1 MLKRLNYTKKGKTAF
16 TLIELLV
23 VIAIIAILIG
33 LLLPAVQKVRDAAA
47 RMTCS
52 NNMKQMGLA
61 SHNFLSTY
69 SVFPHPGQL
78 DSTGSS
84 TTYYMVHSFGTQLL
98 PYIEQEMV
106 YKMFDHNSKVYPGG
120 TDTAATPLAGYTA
133 YSTSGGL
140 HATAVGK
147 DYDDSTHP
155 SGWTAAT
162 TIINSFIC
170 PSVPI
175 APLAR
180 AGADG
185 LGSVDYMVPVVSDV
199 SDTTLARGGST
210 DKVMGMMGLN
220 QGPTSCTDGLSNT
233 IMVIEDAGRA
243 YQAVANFGSG
253 SSRPSPL
260 TAPTHVAAGNSS
272 SSPFAATTNARRVYA
287 WADPDAFA
295 NGFSGPS
302 NSTGSKVAKINN
314 SATPVGGPTECK
326 WSTNNCGP
334 NDEPFSFHGGGV
346 NATMGDGSVRFIR
359 ETVNPITL
367 KYAIGATDGKIINLD
382 E

>member
-1 MLKRLNYTKKGKTAF
+1 MLKRLSYMKKGKKAF

-61 SHNFLSTY
+61 AHNHLSTY
-69 SVFPHPGQL
+69 NVFPHPGQL

-84 TTYYMVHSFGTQLL
+84 TTQYMPHSFGTQLL
-98 PYIEQEMV
+98 PYIEQEVV
-106 YKMFDHNSKVYPGG
+106 YKMFDHSTQIFPGG
-120 TDTAATPLAGYTA
+120 TAITGYAAYAG
-133 YSTSGGL
+133 TSGL
-140 HATAVGK
+140 HLSSRGR
-147 DYDDSTHP
+147 DYDDPAQP
-155 SGWTAAT
+155 SGWTAAKT
-162 TIINSFIC
+162 VINTFVC
-170 PSVPI
+170 PSVPMPPI
-175 APLAR
+175 ARGVGDSEA
-180 AGADG
+180 
-185 LGSVDYMVPVVSDV
+185 LGPVDYMVAVVSDV
-199 SDTTLARGGST
+199 NDTTLERGGNA
-210 DKVMGMMGLN
+210 DKAMGMLGLN
-220 QGPTSCTDGLSNT
+220 QGPNSCTDGLSNT

-243 YQAVANFGSG
+243 YTTVARFGAA
-253 SSRPSPL
+253 SSRTSPL
-260 TAPTHVAAGNSS
+260 STPVHSAAGLTGAG
-272 SSPFAATTNARRVYA
+272 AALAGARRVYA

-302 NSTGSKVAKINN
+302 NSTATGGKIARINN
-314 SATPVGGPTECK
+314 NATPTGGPSTCL
-326 WSTNNCGP
+326 WSVNNCGP

-346 NATMGDGSVRFIR
+346 NATMGDGSVRFIK

-367 KYAIGATDGKIINLD
+367 KYAIGATDGKPVNLD

>member
-1 MLKRLNYTKKGKTAF
+1 MLKRLSYMKKGKKAF

-84 TTYYMVHSFGTQLL
+84 TTFYMPHSFGTQLL
-98 PYIEQEMV
+98 PYIEQETV
-106 YKMFDHNSKVYPGG
+106 YKMFDHTTPIFPGG
-120 TDTAATPLAGYTA
+120 TAITGYAAYATT
-133 YSTSGGL
+133 GGL
-140 HATAVGK
+140 HLTSRGR
-147 DYDDSTHP
+147 DYDDSNHA
-155 SGWTAAT
+155 SGWTAAK
-162 TIINSFIC
+162 TIINTFVC
-170 PSVPI
+170 PSVPL
-175 APLAR
+175 APASR
-180 AGADG
+180 GIGDG
-185 LGSVDYMVPVVSDV
+185 EALGPVDYMVPVVSDV
-199 SDTTLARGGST
+199 NDTTLVRGGNA
-210 DKVMGMMGLN
+210 DKAMGMLGLN
-220 QGPTSCTDGLSNT
+220 VGPNNCTDGMSNT

-243 YQAVANFGSG
+243 YTSVSKFGSG

-260 TAPTHVAAGNSS
+260 SMPTHGAVGSAS
-272 SSPFAATTNARRVYA
+272 SSPFGPTSNARRVYA

-302 NSTGSKVAKINN
+302 NQTGGAGIARINN
-314 SATPVGGPTECK
+314 NATPSGGPTTCEWK
-326 WSTNNCGP
+326 INNCGP

-346 NATMGDGSVRFIR
+346 NATMGDGSVRFIK

-367 KYAIGATDGKIINLD
+367 KYAIGAQDGKSVNLD